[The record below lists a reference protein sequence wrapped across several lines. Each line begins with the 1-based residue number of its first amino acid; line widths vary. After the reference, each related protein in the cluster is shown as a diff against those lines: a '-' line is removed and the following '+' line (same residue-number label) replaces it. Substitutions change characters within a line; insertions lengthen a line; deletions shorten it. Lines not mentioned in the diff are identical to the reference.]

1 MTTSD
6 TGTVSERI
14 LLPWHDP
21 APRSMALRIAAAA
34 ARSIVED
41 RIGAGELLTEAQ
53 LAEEAGASRTPARE
67 AMVQLQSWGLVRLVP
82 KKGAIVTA
90 VSPAERRDLV
100 DLRATLEIRGIQ
112 LVAGSAAERGRLTE
126 RLRSSLS
133 AQQSALEAGDL
144 LAFSEQ
150 DVDFHLRIVEAG
162 GNAVVA
168 ELAAALGPRFAR
180 LTYLAVSGD
189 GTAAAL
195 YRREHEALIRP
206 IEAGDAPAF
215 AAAVRDHIAA
225 AHFPSAPRTGSGAG
239 WVSGAGPA
247 ATEGTEGTQ

>member
-1 MTTSD
+1 MTPSSTN
-6 TGTVSERI
+6 RI

-21 APRSMALRIAAAA
+21 APRSMALRIAAGS
-34 ARSIVED
+34 ARAIVEG
-41 RIGAGELLTEAQ
+41 RLGAGEMLTEAQ

-82 KKGAIVTA
+82 KKGGIVTA

-112 LVAGSAAERGRLTE
+112 LVAGSPSQRGLLAD
-126 RLRSSLS
+126 RLRASLA
-133 AQQSALEAGDL
+133 AQRSALEAGDL

-168 ELAAALGPRFAR
+168 ELASALGPRFAR
-180 LTYLAVSGD
+180 LTHLAVSGD
-189 GTAAAL
+189 GLAAAHYL
-195 YRREHEALIRP
+195 REHEELLQP
-206 IEAGDAPAF
+206 LESGDAPAF
-215 AAAVRDHIAA
+215 AAAVRHHIAS
-225 AHFPSAPRTGSGAG
+225 AHFPEGSSPEGL
-239 WVSGAGPA
+239 
-247 ATEGTEGTQ
+247 GTEGPR